1 MKMRKLLT
9 AAAFTLATGFAFG
22 QHTVTMRSGTTQQG
36 YVVEI
41 QGGVLKLDADGGMQS
56 IKVSDISMINFG
68 SGDASGAGGSNEI
81 PEKMAV
87 SADGN
92 YKIKYRMK
100 ERTIVKP
107 PRMALGTQDKGIVVV
122 NVTIDKYGNVQ
133 SARSGADG
141 TNTDNDYLLT
151 KAKQFAEEIKFDK
164 VPTAPL
170 ETRGTVTFTF

>member
-1 MKMRKLLT
+1 MRKLLM
-9 AAAFTLATGFAFG
+9 AGAFTMVAGLVSA
-22 QHTVTMRSGTTQQG
+22 QHTVTMRNGATVQG
-36 YVVEI
+36 YVTEI
-41 QGGVLKLDADGGMQS
+41 QSGVLKLDADGGMQS
-56 IKVSDISMINFG
+56 IKVADISMVSFG
-68 SGDASGAGGSNEI
+68 SGNAAEAAASEQ
-81 PEKMAV
+81 PEKMTV

-92 YKIKYRMK
+92 YKIKYKMK
-100 ERTIVKP
+100 ERNIVKA

-122 NVTIDKYGNVQ
+122 NITIDKYGNVM
-133 SARSGADG
+133 SARAGADG